1 MSYLIF
7 ITWFRNN
14 SLVVNPDKFQ
24 VMFLGVKGKHN
35 LCVDING
42 TEIKSSKNV
51 RLLGVTIDSKL
62 NFDSQIY
69 DINLSINSLTRPI
82 FVRCV

>member
-1 MSYLIF
+1 MTIKLENELSNI
-7 ITWFRNN
+7 ITWYRNN

-24 VMFLGVKGKHN
+24 LMFLGVKGKHN

-51 RLLGVTIDSKL
+51 KLLGVIIDSKL
-62 NFDSQIY
+62 NFDSH
-69 DINLSINSLTRPI
+69 DKSEK
-82 FVRCV
+82 

>member
-1 MSYLIF
+1 MLYMRMTLEAVTIKLENQLSNI
-7 ITWFRNN
+7 INRFRNN

-42 TEIKSSKNV
+42 TAIKS
-51 RLLGVTIDSKL
+51 
-62 NFDSQIY
+62 
-69 DINLSINSLTRPI
+69 
-82 FVRCV
+82 